1 MMSCVVNQSG
11 ALEGDA
17 FDVVDDFL
25 VDPRVGPGFFLMV
38 LWSCFSSLFSRGLG
52 AKVVCVLLGS
62 LQ

>member
-11 ALEGDA
+11 ILESDA
-17 FDVVDDFL
+17 FDVVDDLL
-25 VDPRVGPGFFLMV
+25 VDRRVGPGFVLMV

-52 AKVVCVLLGS
+52 TKVVWVILGS

>member
-38 LWSCFSSLFSRGLG
+38 LWSCFSSLF
-52 AKVVCVLLGS
+52 
-62 LQ
+62 